1 VENKEKMKQMED
13 QIEKEKKDITKKFE
27 K

>member
-13 QIEKEKKDITKKFE
+13 QIEKEKKDILKKFE